1 MAGERSGRRFV
12 PTPKAR
18 TPRCARQVPMR
29 LERVRLQVIRLPLRE
44 AFRIS
49 SGSTHERRILLVRL
63 DFGIVEGVGECV
75 AGEAPHYS
83 AETVDTARVMIE
95 RHLAPAVLHRELE
108 GPKEV
113 GRRLEVA
120 ARGNRMAKAAL
131 EMAAWDAFARAEEV
145 SLTQV
150 LGGTTK
156 AVRTGVSLGIQ
167 ESTGELLN
175 KVGVHLDEGYLR
187 IKLKIAPGR
196 DLDVVAAVRVQFPE
210 ISLTVDANGAYGIRD
225 LDRLR
230 ALDDFGLDYI
240 EQPFPEDALL
250 LHAELQAHLETPI
263 CLDETITS
271 LERTQD
277 ALRLGACRVVN
288 IKPGRLG
295 GHGPAVQVHDACARA
310 DVPVWCGGM
319 LESGIGRA
327 HNLALASLPNM
338 SLPGDT
344 SASDRY
350 WARDVVRPPFK
361 LNGDGTVDVPQ
372 GPGIGVE
379 LDEEFLQSLEEERL
393 ELE

>member
-1 MAGERSGRRFV
+1 M
-12 PTPKAR
+12 
-18 TPRCARQVPMR
+18 
-29 LERVRLQVIRLPLRE
+29 IRLPLRE

-63 DFGIVEGVGECV
+63 DFDTVEGIGECV
-75 AGEAPHYS
+75 AGEAPYYS
-83 AETVDTARVMIE
+83 SETVDTARFVIE
-95 RHLAPAVLHRELE
+95 HYLAPALLHRELK
-108 GPKEV
+108 GPEEV
-113 GRRLEVA
+113 GRRLEAA

-131 EMAAWDAFARAEEV
+131 EMAAWDAFAKTGGV

-150 LGGTTK
+150 LGGTVT
-156 AVRTGVSLGIQ
+156 AVRAGVSLGIQ
-167 ESTGELLN
+167 ESTGKLLK
-175 KVGVHLDEGYLR
+175 KVGMHLDEGYAR

-240 EQPFPEDALL
+240 EQPFPKDALL
-250 LHAELQAHLETPI
+250 LHAELQSHLETPI

-271 LERTQD
+271 IERTRD

-350 WARDVVRPPFK
+350 WARDVVIPPFK
-361 LNGDGTVDVPQ
+361 LNGDGTVDVPR

-379 LDEEFLQSLEEERL
+379 VDEDFVQSLEEDRFDL
-393 ELE
+393 E